1 MNNIKYTTSEQASGT
16 SFMGYLPTTYDKLV
30 ERIGEPNCGPSGDGK
45 VTCEWVLDINGT
57 ICTIYDWKC
66 GSTPKDEY
74 DWHIGGHNSKA
85 LEALEQALNHPVVA
99 WTY

>member
-1 MNNIKYTTSEQASGT
+1 MENDPKYDLKEVTDEKGNQMSPMLPQETKN
-16 SFMGYLPTTYDKLV
+16 YL
-30 ERIGEPNCGPSGDGK
+30 I
-45 VTCEWVLDINGT
+45 DIDGT

-85 LEALEQALNHPVVA
+85 LKALEQALNHPVVA